1 MTERY
6 TFESEHDFLEK
17 LKSLLKGG
25 VKERDIEIHA
35 PHPVHHLEEIL
46 GTPPSRVRLF
56 ALVGALTGA
65 ATGYLFTSF
74 TALDWPL
81 ITGGKPFVS
90 IPAYTVIGFE
100 LMVLF
105 GALSSF
111 LGFIITSRLPAVRTI
126 ISEDEFQDAFEICV
140 TKRSDR

>member
-1 MTERY
+1 MDRY
-6 TFESEHDFLEK
+6 TYDNEHDFLAK
-17 LKSLLKGG
+17 LESLVKGG
-25 VKERDIEIHA
+25 VKKRDIDIRA
-35 PHPVHHLEEIL
+35 PHPVHHAEDILEDE
-46 GTPPSRVRLF
+46 PSKVRVF
-56 ALVGALTGA
+56 ALVGGLTGA

-90 IPAYTVIGFE
+90 IPAYTIIGFE

-111 LGFIITSRLPAVRTI
+111 LGFILTSRVPAVRTI
-126 ISEDEFQDAFEICV
+126 ISDDEFTDSFEIFV
-140 TKRSDR
+140 KTGEDR